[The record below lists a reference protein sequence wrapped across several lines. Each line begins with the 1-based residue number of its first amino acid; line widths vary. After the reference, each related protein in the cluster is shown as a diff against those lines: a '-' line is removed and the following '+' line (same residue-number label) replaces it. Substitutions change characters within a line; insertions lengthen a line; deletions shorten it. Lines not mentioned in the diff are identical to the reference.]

1 MKVRIKIDTWYIGT
15 TFIFPH
21 SLTLLQIRIMA
32 KTADS
37 DFLIQFGKQ
46 LEKLRK
52 KKDLSYRKLAQN
64 CSIDYSNISKIEKGT
79 EKANI
84 TMLTLLELAKGLE
97 IHPKKLLDF
106 DFEVEE

>member
-1 MKVRIKIDTWYIGT
+1 MWYIET

-32 KTADS
+32 KVVES
-37 DFLIQFGKQ
+37 DFLVQFGKQ

-52 KKDLSYRKLAQN
+52 KKGLSYRKLAQN
-64 CSIDYSNISKIEKGT
+64 CNIDYSNISKIEKGT

-106 DFEVEE
+106 DFEEGE

>member
-32 KTADS
+32 KAADS

-64 CSIDYSNISKIEKGT
+64 CNIDYSNISKIEKGT

-106 DFEVEE
+106 DFEEGE